1 MIISYFKHYFIF
13 FNVNKHLADLLNW
26 HEEGA
31 MWAISVSFVYTG
43 LPVWAFPHSHKVNLT
58 YCLKSP
64 QLLAFAFHLFV

>member
-43 LPVWAFPHSHKVNLT
+43 LPV
-58 YCLKSP
+58 
-64 QLLAFAFHLFV
+64 